1 MKNLPLTELFG
12 IKKKVAVV
20 TGAEMGIGAAIA
32 ARLAEAGACV
42 VLADVASRVADGIQ
56 AKGGIARA
64 FPCDV
69 SRVTE
74 VRAVV
79 YAGEDVD
86 SPRWAAATPAA

>member
-1 MKNLPLTELFG
+1 MKNLPLAELFG
-12 IKKKVAVV
+12 LKKKVAVV
-20 TGAEMGIGAAIA
+20 TGAAMGIGAAVA

-42 VLADVASRVADGIQ
+42 ALADVDFDTASRVADGIQ

-79 YAGEDVD
+79 RGTIEASVA
-86 SPRWAAATPAA
+86 STCW

>member
-42 VLADVASRVADGIQ
+42 VLADVELEVASRVAEGM
-56 AKGGIARA
+56 REMT
-64 FPCDV
+64 
-69 SRVTE
+69 R
-74 VRAVV
+74 
-79 YAGEDVD
+79 
-86 SPRWAAATPAA
+86 